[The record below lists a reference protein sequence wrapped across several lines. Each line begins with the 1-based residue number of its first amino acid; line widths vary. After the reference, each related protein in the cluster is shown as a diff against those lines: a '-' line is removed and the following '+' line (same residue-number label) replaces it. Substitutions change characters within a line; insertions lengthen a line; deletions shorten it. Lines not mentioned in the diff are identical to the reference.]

1 MIPRFAVL
9 LVLFLLHQPWAGA
22 ASDWDLKIDDKE
34 ADIRIFSRV
43 NERGYP
49 EFRGVTRVKSTLSG
63 FVALF
68 KDLDHMPNWAYRIR
82 KAERLKVI
90 SDTESYAY
98 TVNSLPPPL
107 WDRDA
112 VVHSVISQDAQT
124 LKMTFRGSGAPDFA
138 PKNDRYVRMPV
149 VESSWN
155 FTPLGGGMVE
165 VVFEGYGD
173 PGGTLSSGLL
183 AWFVRISLS
192 EAPYQTM
199 LQMKKFVTQPDYQA
213 ARYSF
218 IREAAP

>member
-1 MIPRFAVL
+1 MRWALAVL
-9 LVLFLLHQPWAGA
+9 ILLHLPWAGA
-22 ASDWDLKIDDKE
+22 ASEWDLKIDDKE

-49 EFRGVTRVKSTLSG
+49 EFRGVTKVKSRLSG

-90 SDTESYAY
+90 SEVESYAY

-107 WDRDA
+107 FDRDA
-112 VVHSVISQDAQT
+112 IVHSMITQDPAT
-124 LKMTFRGSGAPDFA
+124 LKMTFRGSGVPDYA

-149 VESSWN
+149 VESSWT
-155 FTPLGGGMVE
+155 FTPVGSGMVE

-173 PGGTLSSGLL
+173 PGGNLSSGLL
-183 AWFVRISLS
+183 AFFVRLSLS
-192 EAPYQTM
+192 EAPYQTI
-199 LQMKKFVTQPDYQA
+199 LQMKKFVGRPEYQS
-213 ARYSF
+213 ARYPF
-218 IREAAP
+218 IREANP

>member
-1 MIPRFAVL
+1 MRLRALAALTL
-9 LVLFLLHQPWAGA
+9 LLLPCAFA
-22 ASDWDLKIDDKE
+22 ASDWELKVDDKE

-68 KDLDHMPNWAYRIR
+68 KDLDHMPSWAYRIR

-90 SDTESYAY
+90 SETESYAY

-107 WDRDA
+107 FDRDA
-112 VVHSVISQDAQT
+112 IVHSMISQDPAT
-124 LKMTFRGSGAPDFA
+124 LKMTFRGSGVPDYA

-149 VESSWN
+149 VESSWT

-173 PGGTLSSGLL
+173 PGGNLSSGLL
-183 AWFVRISLS
+183 AFFVRLSLS
-192 EAPYQTM
+192 EAPYQTI
-199 LQMKKFVTQPDYQA
+199 LQMKKFVTRPEYQT
-213 ARYSF
+213 ARYAYILEPGS
-218 IREAAP
+218 

>member
-1 MIPRFAVL
+1 MNRRVAAVVAVL
-9 LVLFLLHQPWAGA
+9 LLPLPCA
-22 ASDWDLKIDDKE
+22 ASDWELKIDDTE
-34 ADIRIFSRV
+34 AEIRIFSRV

-49 EFRGVTRVKSTLSG
+49 EFRGVTKVKSTLG
-63 FVALF
+63 GLVALF

-90 SDTESYAY
+90 SERESYAR
-98 TVNSLPPPL
+98 TVTSMPLPL
-107 WDRDA
+107 FDRDA
-112 VVHSVISQDAQT
+112 IVHSLISQDPAT

-138 PKNDRYVRMPV
+138 PKHDRMVRMPV

-183 AWFVRISLS
+183 AWFVRMSLS
-192 EAPYQTM
+192 EAPYQTL
-199 LQMKKFVTQPDYQA
+199 LQMKKFVSRPQYQA
-213 ARYSF
+213 ARYPF
-218 IREAAP
+218 IREP

>member
-1 MIPRFAVL
+1 VIPRLAAL
-9 LVLFLLHQPWAGA
+9 LLFLLHPPCAYAAG
-22 ASDWDLKIDDKE
+22 DWDLKIDDKE

-49 EFRGVTRVKSTLSG
+49 EFRGVTRVKSSLSG

-90 SDTESYAY
+90 SEMESYAY
-98 TVNSLPPPL
+98 TVNSMPPPL
-107 WDRDA
+107 FDRDA
-112 VVHSVISQDAQT
+112 VVHSMISQDAAT

-149 VESSWN
+149 VESSWT

-183 AWFVRISLS
+183 AWFIRISLS

-199 LQMKKFVTQPDYQA
+199 LQMKKFVTQPEYQA
-213 ARYSF
+213 ARYAY
-218 IREAAP
+218 IREPGS